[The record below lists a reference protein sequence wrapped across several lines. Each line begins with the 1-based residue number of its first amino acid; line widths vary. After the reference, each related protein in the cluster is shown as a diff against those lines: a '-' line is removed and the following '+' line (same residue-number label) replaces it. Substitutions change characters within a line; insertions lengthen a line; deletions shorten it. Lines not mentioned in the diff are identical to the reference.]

1 VPFHAR
7 QVRLTRCL
15 SAASENLHPSGGWG
29 RSCPNC
35 VIRGLLR
42 GKCFQLHP
50 AKRSCVLPDETPN
63 ILFPVLHTLSHRASQ
78 RRVYPPSILQQSHP
92 SIRSLFLISSYR
104 CDDRG
109 AQPRQGYRLGC
120 GEASKSFLVQLLASE
135 RDGPR
140 FHVIFGDAARGT
152 LLLILGSLEEGEPAA
167 RPSRN
172 KQGCAGSCQP
182 SSRGTV
188 DLDNLNLAI
197 LGYFLAGPQKRFGL
211 SLRTPLSCLYLLV
224 PLRDFLKHFPQTS
237 TLTNKDCHERLETQT
252 QRA

>member
-1 VPFHAR
+1 MPFHAR

-172 KQGCAGSCQP
+172 KQGCAGSCQLP
-182 SSRGTV
+182 LGELWILTTSILQY
-188 DLDNLNLAI
+188 LDT
-197 LGYFLAGPQKRFGL
+197 
-211 SLRTPLSCLYLLV
+211 SWLV
-224 PLRDFLKHFPQTS
+224 PRSDS
-237 TLTNKDCHERLETQT
+237 V
-252 QRA
+252 